1 MSSVL
6 PMFRSGISLLS
17 GHAPGT
23 GAASLPAKIL
33 LLHRDADSAA
43 AVSEVT
49 QAVPASVV
57 TVGSVRELLEQADD
71 RTYGCVLVDYAAFR
85 SEVLAHIASFAK
97 ERPAFPFIV
106 WSSQLEIPL
115 GVEAMKWGAVDVLRK
130 PLDNGALATVLQN
143 ALRTARDRFLR
154 WHEYRAVVKQFGQL
168 SASEKSVLS
177 LVMQGRTNKEIASKL
192 DCSLR
197 TVEARRQ
204 RILRIMETEN
214 AIELA
219 VVLARHGLMDAAVG
233 LPVPAPAANPWGD
246 RVSHVS

>member
-1 MSSVL
+1 
-6 PMFRSGISLLS
+6 
-17 GHAPGT
+17 
-23 GAASLPAKIL
+23 
-33 LLHRDADSAA
+33 
-43 AVSEVT
+43 
-49 QAVPASVV
+49 
-57 TVGSVRELLEQADD
+57 
-71 RTYGCVLVDYAAFR
+71 
-85 SEVLAHIASFAK
+85 
-97 ERPAFPFIV
+97 
-106 WSSQLEIPL
+106 
-115 GVEAMKWGAVDVLRK
+115 MKWGALDVLRK

-154 WHEYRAVVKQFGQL
+154 WQEYRAVVKQFSQL

-219 VVLARHGLMDAAVG
+219 VVLARHGLMDVAVG

-246 RVSHVS
+246 RITHVS